1 MALLELL
8 EQEDKE
14 RQELQSQ
21 GTLAEDATQE
31 PGFTETEGQ
40 NGMEPVQEGMEFVQE
55 EGGETVF
62 PETEYG
68 EDGQQ
73 GGDLAA

>member
-1 MALLELL
+1 
-8 EQEDKE
+8 
-14 RQELQSQ
+14 
-21 GTLAEDATQE
+21 
-31 PGFTETEGQ
+31 
-40 NGMEPVQEGMEFVQE
+40 MEPVQEGMEFVQE